1 MARQKS
7 AQQVV
12 QDKADK
18 IMEGVAAWCSFYRA
32 NPQRFAKD
40 FLNMDLTVFQKI
52 LLYMMMR
59 TDYFIYIASR
69 GQQNK

>member
-18 IMEGVAAWCSFYRA
+18 IMEGVAAWCSFY
-32 NPQRFAKD
+32 
-40 FLNMDLTVFQKI
+40 
-52 LLYMMMR
+52 
-59 TDYFIYIASR
+59 
-69 GQQNK
+69 

>member
-7 AQQVV
+7 TQQVI

-18 IMEGVAAWCSFYRA
+18 IMEGVAIWCSFYRA

-40 FLNMDLTVFQKI
+40 FFK
-52 LLYMMMR
+52 Y
-59 TDYFIYIASR
+59 
-69 GQQNK
+69 